1 MRLYTMRSAGFSS
14 GATTVFFCMLAA
26 AAGSDPVCVSAPASA
41 LATATACVDAS
52 SGRLASMSAGIAGA
66 ADDSWLLDGATL
78 LSDACAGANVTVE
91 GDGLVATVTT
101 ACVAVLPCGNGTVSA
116 VTVVHVVTYAFE
128 PPRLTTAGEPAV
140 ALRVDSA
147 SFFAP
152 APNASAPPPGAVG
165 PQSLDSTLL
174 LRLAGANE
182 SLLQFVPYGAA
193 EPLAG
198 GGGYYAPFAPS
209 LVNGTRFVYGDD
221 KEPLVIGVPLCVF
234 LRGGGGGL
242 ALTLALDASAEGGP
256 APPEL
261 VATTLADA
269 SGVRVTFS
277 RGGMR
282 QRPASAPFAARAF
295 IVATLPGWRAALGFY
310 AARLPA
316 LFEPAPESNFQRLWG
331 ASQYADFRGQ
341 PTNASLLRDELGL
354 RLNWDATFLFPFWGA
369 YAGVL
374 DATEWDDCVAVGDM
388 DVDSGVFHPQ
398 RHGTPPPGV
407 PAYPGTGG
415 CEANASLA
423 LVASWYAQLQAQL
436 GVASLTYVNTF
447 EFGYALDVPDPA
459 AGCAPE
465 NRTAYCISNALF
477 RGRPGLGGGFDAAL
491 VGGGDYTTVANWSG
505 STWLPTPAG
514 WPIAPGVKVLD
525 PSVEPY
531 RSYVVASLQAQLAAG
546 GAAGFCMDRMD
557 HASHFS
563 RARDDGLAWEKGGIA
578 SWLGYSHLS
587 ISAAL
592 RDVAHAAGVAAV
604 VSILLPRL
612 DLVGGL
618 FDAYMNEHGDA
629 QKTMPV
635 YGLIG
640 MFKPT
645 SGWYWP
651 QHDPP
656 PVELYLRQCLVAGQS
671 PQVPW
676 ALADHGNSPDG
687 SPDPTPDFLAYAPL
701 YKLIVGKRWLLTAGA
716 VELDAAAA
724 AAGLWANAYATDA
737 GLLLV
742 VADGL
747 GAANA
752 TAASL
757 TTDVGTLAFG
767 ARPVL
772 AAAFALHPGGANASV
787 AARQLTPT
795 SWAFDAVALVRGTVV
810 LQLFIE

>member
-1 MRLYTMRSAGFSS
+1 L
-14 GATTVFFCMLAA
+14 
-26 AAGSDPVCVSAPASA
+26 
-41 LATATACVDAS
+41 
-52 SGRLASMSAGIAGA
+52 
-66 ADDSWLLDGATL
+66 
-78 LSDACAGANVTVE
+78 
-91 GDGLVATVTT
+91 
-101 ACVAVLPCGNGTVSA
+101 
-116 VTVVHVVTYAFE
+116 
-128 PPRLTTAGEPAV
+128 
-140 ALRVDSA
+140 
-147 SFFAP
+147 
-152 APNASAPPPGAVG
+152 
-165 PQSLDSTLL
+165 
-174 LRLAGANE
+174 
-182 SLLQFVPYGAA
+182 
-193 EPLAG
+193 
-198 GGGYYAPFAPS
+198 
-209 LVNGTRFVYGDD
+209 
-221 KEPLVIGVPLCVF
+221 
-234 LRGGGGGL
+234 
-242 ALTLALDASAEGGP
+242 
-256 APPEL
+256 
-261 VATTLADA
+261 
-269 SGVRVTFS
+269 
-277 RGGMR
+277 
-282 QRPASAPFAARAF
+282 
-295 IVATLPGWRAALGFY
+295 
-310 AARLPA
+310 
-316 LFEPAPESNFQRLWG
+316 
-331 ASQYADFRGQ
+331 
-341 PTNASLLRDELGL
+341 
-354 RLNWDATFLFPFWGA
+354 
-369 YAGVL
+369 
-374 DATEWDDCVAVGDM
+374 
-388 DVDSGVFHPQ
+388 
-398 RHGTPPPGV
+398 
-407 PAYPGTGG
+407 
-415 CEANASLA
+415 
-423 LVASWYAQLQAQL
+423 
-436 GVASLTYVNTF
+436 
-447 EFGYALDVPDPA
+447 
-459 AGCAPE
+459 
-465 NRTAYCISNALF
+465 
-477 RGRPGLGGGFDAAL
+477 
-491 VGGGDYTTVANWSG
+491 
-505 STWLPTPAG
+505 
-514 WPIAPGVKVLD
+514 
-525 PSVEPY
+525 
-531 RSYVVASLQAQLAAG
+531 
-546 GAAGFCMDRMD
+546 
-557 HASHFS
+557 
-563 RARDDGLAWEKGGIA
+563 
-578 SWLGYSHLS
+578 